1 MTSPLWL
8 SHHHE
13 HQADRCIR
21 VGDAHVC
28 RRCAV
33 LYPGML
39 VVAAIQL
46 AGWIPRDV
54 GVALMW
60 VMPLGV
66 VGEWI
71 AEHLLGA
78 AYSASRQIVT
88 TALASV
94 SFGVALGRHVR
105 NPFEA
110 ASTAPAVTF
119 TLLCLVVWFIG
130 ARRHDPASTEW
141 EAEFES
147 AEEQRLDA
155 LLALLRDAVF
165 SGSMQDAPFA
175 RRERLARLLVRTEDG
190 VDEACTLLD
199 RAFETADEAAAV
211 ATIMESALDTWPDQ
225 GTALSLFEKAAKRS
239 GQTKLAVTALLRV
252 GAFEKTRAPFEQAWL
267 LAQEARTAAQKLRR
281 GVGMNVPEET
291 LTAAPVIIEEGS
303 GGVESTLNRLDEARD
318 KGIFINVAA
327 LSAALGVP
335 VVPIVAPPVAE
346 PSAQY
351 LTSTDMGMPPFW

>member
-21 VGDAHVC
+21 VGAAHVC

-33 LYPGML
+33 LYPGMV

-71 AEHLLGA
+71 SEHLLGA

-105 NPFEA
+105 HPFEA

-130 ARRHDPASTEW
+130 ARRRDPASTEW

-155 LLALLRDAVF
+155 LLALL
-165 SGSMQDAPFA
+165 
-175 RRERLARLLVRTEDG
+175 EDNG
-190 VDEACTLLD
+190 LEAG
-199 RAFETADEAAAV
+199 R
-211 ATIMESALDTWPDQ
+211 PDQ
-225 GTALSLFEKAAKRS
+225 PAS
-239 GQTKLAVTALLRV
+239 QTKSMSSSTAPTNDGLRS
-252 GAFEKTRAPFEQAWL
+252 L
-267 LAQEARTAAQKLRR
+267 
-281 GVGMNVPEET
+281 
-291 LTAAPVIIEEGS
+291 
-303 GGVESTLNRLDEARD
+303 
-318 KGIFINVAA
+318 
-327 LSAALGVP
+327 
-335 VVPIVAPPVAE
+335 
-346 PSAQY
+346 
-351 LTSTDMGMPPFW
+351 

>member
-46 AGWIPRDV
+46 AGRIPADLGIV
-54 GVALMW
+54 LMW

-71 AEHLLGA
+71 AEHLAGV
-78 AYSASRQIVT
+78 AYSAGRQIVT

-105 NPFEA
+105 HPFEA
-110 ASTAPAVTF
+110 AATAPAVTF
-119 TLLCLVVWFIG
+119 TVVCLVVWFIG

-155 LLALLRDAVF
+155 LLALL
-165 SGSMQDAPFA
+165 
-175 RRERLARLLVRTEDG
+175 EDNG
-190 VDEACTLLD
+190 LEAG
-199 RAFETADEAAAV
+199 R
-211 ATIMESALDTWPDQ
+211 PDQ
-225 GTALSLFEKAAKRS
+225 PAS
-239 GQTKLAVTALLRV
+239 QTKSMSSSTAPTNDGLRS
-252 GAFEKTRAPFEQAWL
+252 L
-267 LAQEARTAAQKLRR
+267 
-281 GVGMNVPEET
+281 
-291 LTAAPVIIEEGS
+291 
-303 GGVESTLNRLDEARD
+303 
-318 KGIFINVAA
+318 
-327 LSAALGVP
+327 
-335 VVPIVAPPVAE
+335 
-346 PSAQY
+346 
-351 LTSTDMGMPPFW
+351 

>member
-46 AGWIPRDV
+46 AGWIPADLGIV
-54 GVALMW
+54 LMW

-71 AEHLLGA
+71 AEHLAGV
-78 AYSASRQIVT
+78 AYSAGRQIVT

-94 SFGVALGRHVR
+94 SFGVAFGRHVQH
-105 NPFEA
+105 PFEA
-110 ASTAPAVTF
+110 AATAPAVTF
-119 TLLCLVVWFIG
+119 TVLCLVVWFIG
-130 ARRHDPASTEW
+130 ARRLDPASTEW

-155 LLALLRDAVF
+155 LLALL
-165 SGSMQDAPFA
+165 
-175 RRERLARLLVRTEDG
+175 EDNG
-190 VDEACTLLD
+190 LEAG
-199 RAFETADEAAAV
+199 R
-211 ATIMESALDTWPDQ
+211 PDQ
-225 GTALSLFEKAAKRS
+225 PAS
-239 GQTKLAVTALLRV
+239 QTKSMSSSTAPTNDGLRS
-252 GAFEKTRAPFEQAWL
+252 L
-267 LAQEARTAAQKLRR
+267 
-281 GVGMNVPEET
+281 
-291 LTAAPVIIEEGS
+291 
-303 GGVESTLNRLDEARD
+303 
-318 KGIFINVAA
+318 
-327 LSAALGVP
+327 
-335 VVPIVAPPVAE
+335 
-346 PSAQY
+346 
-351 LTSTDMGMPPFW
+351 